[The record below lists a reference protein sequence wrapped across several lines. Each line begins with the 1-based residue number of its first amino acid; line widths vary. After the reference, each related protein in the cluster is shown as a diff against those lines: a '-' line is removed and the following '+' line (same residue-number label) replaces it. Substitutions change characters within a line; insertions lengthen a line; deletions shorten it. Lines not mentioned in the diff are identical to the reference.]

1 MEKGDPE
8 GEAHAS
14 CREALAA
21 LRAQNAALQKRIE
34 ELEARLNKNSR
45 NSSRPPSSNPP
56 WITNASKK
64 NPGERPQGGQPGHT
78 GHSRSLLPPDQVSE
92 VVEVKPKACR
102 RCRRML
108 HGTDPDPRRHQVTDL
123 PPVVPHTIEYLLHR
137 LLCPDCGTS
146 TSAELP
152 PGVPSSSFGPGVE
165 AIAAYLSGR
174 GHLSKRQVQEVMQ
187 DCFGVSMSLG
197 SVVAAQQSVSQAL
210 AQPVEEARAYV
221 QEQAVVHSDETSWKE
236 GSDKP
241 DGTGRAKAWLW
252 VAATRLVSV
261 FLIHARRGA
270 DAARE
275 LLGDFAGYL
284 VTDRWNGYHKWPLGR
299 RQICWAHL
307 IRDFTAF
314 SEWKGGERIG
324 TALLEESKKL
334 FDLWHRFKGGTL
346 SRERLRRKAGPIRRR
361 VEELLE
367 KAGGSENPEL
377 GRSCGRMLKVF
388 RAFWTFLR
396 VAGMEPTNNAAE
408 RALRPAVLY
417 RKISFGTQS
426 SEGSRCVERMLT
438 VVTTLRLQGRNVLSY
453 LRTACQRK
461 NLGKEA
467 PSLLPAVRLARAV
480 S

>member
-1 MEKGDPE
+1 MEKGESQDDV
-8 GEAHAS
+8 HAP
-14 CREALAA
+14 CRALIAK
-21 LRAQNAALQKRIE
+21 LQEQIKDQARKIE

-45 NSSRPPSSNPP
+45 NSSKPPSSNPP
-56 WITNASKK
+56 WISNKPPKK
-64 NPGERPQGGQPGHT
+64 PGERPPGGQPGHP
-78 GHSRSLLPPDQVSE
+78 GHSRSLLPPGQVRE
-92 VVEVKPKACR
+92 VVEVKPNQCR
-102 RCRRML
+102 KCGRLLR
-108 HGTDPDPRRHQVTDL
+108 GTDSDPRRHQVTDL
-123 PPVVPHTIEYLLHR
+123 PPVMARTIEYLLHR
-137 LLCPDCGTS
+137 LLCPDCGIS

-165 AIAAYLSGR
+165 AIAAYLTGKA
-174 GHLSKRQVQEVMQ
+174 HLSKRQVQEVME

-236 GSDKP
+236 GSDKL

-261 FLIHARRGA
+261 FLIHASRGA

-275 LLGDFAGYL
+275 LLRNFAGYL
-284 VTDRWNGYHKWPLGR
+284 VTDRWNGYHEWPLRR

-314 SEWKGGERIG
+314 SEWKGGERFG
-324 TALLEESKKL
+324 KALLEESKKL
-334 FDLWHRFKGGTL
+334 FALWHQFRGGTL
-346 SRERLRRKAGPIRRR
+346 GRETLRRKVSPIRRR
-361 VEELLE
+361 VEDLLQQ
-367 KAGGSENPEL
+367 ATRSENLEL
-377 GRSCGRMLKVF
+377 ARSCGRMLKVF
-388 RAFWTFLR
+388 PAFWTFLR
-396 VAGMEPTNNAAE
+396 VPGMEPTNNAAE

-426 SEGSRCVERMLT
+426 SEGSRFVERMLT
-438 VVTTLRLQGRNVLSY
+438 AVGTLRLQGRNVLEY
-453 LRTACQRK
+453 LRKSCQRAS
-461 NLGKEA
+461 LGHQA
-467 PSLLPAVRLARAV
+467 PSLLPASRLARAV